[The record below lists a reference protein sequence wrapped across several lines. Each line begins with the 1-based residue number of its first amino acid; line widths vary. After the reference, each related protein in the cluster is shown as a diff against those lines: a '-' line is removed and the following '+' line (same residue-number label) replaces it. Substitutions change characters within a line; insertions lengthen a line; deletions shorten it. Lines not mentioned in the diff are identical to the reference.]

1 MLASIGSES
10 KRVASHTAASLVQS
24 VLKER
29 DKVVLRT
36 GGNSSGK
43 RHGLVEEIAQSAAAG
58 IGTISEALHHRKEKR
73 SRAPNPEKPSIQ
85 PGDFN
90 NTESR
95 PKQLDEGTGKSNATD
110 LEGATPTSASP
121 PAKDTG
127 DIALAFIKR
136 HPLDITRSSEDRQ
149 RLSLPVLVPQRRP
162 EKRARGFIRAYAPM
176 LANVDI
182 NQDTFLDFIDTF
194 NKSLEPNPWISAVNL
209 AGFAGQ
215 ALPDP
220 ASLLFGFAVEAA
232 TEAFMEGQSLFC
244 SNKFLNYVN
253 AEFFIPRGL
262 VCLVVT
268 WQPDN
273 DSGQFATNFVE
284 EVDVPQTKPDLKQE
298 ISDIAAGKKKPSEGW
313 QELKTEMGE
322 LMRPTHGDFSWPEPA
337 PLIFP
342 DFKGTPEIRD
352 VEAKK
357 KNVWDRMEDWINDHS
372 DKRAQAIWIDEN
384 KHHPGMSLVPQPK
397 FKSRYADP
405 NHQVSSGDLVSMV
418 TGGRWRLATDKNA
431 ESSKRLEETA
441 DETGEKEKGVQK
453 RSEKDK
459 KKQTRKD
466 RKKGI
471 LEAEQEKK
479 DERETEVSNRQE
491 RNQETIGP
499 RSHTEEAGSAHDV
512 EKDDATNTKDD
523 WGTGENEDG
532 RASGSG
538 GKSRAKEAKKKAASS
553 SKSGDIFKGPFQRV
567 SMIVGDT
574 SMESSL
580 NADHTPKDVLYLAIL
595 DLPSQEKPTDDTVG
609 PY

>member
-10 KRVASHTAASLVQS
+10 KRVASHAAASLVKS

-29 DKVVLRT
+29 DKVVVRT
-36 GGNSSGK
+36 GVNSSGK

-58 IGTISEALHHRKEKR
+58 IGTISEALHQRKEKR

-136 HPLDITRSSEDRQ
+136 HPLDITRSSADRQ

-209 AGFAGQ
+209 AGFAGE

-298 ISDIAAGKKKPSEGW
+298 ISDIAAEKKKPSEGW

-322 LMRPTHGDFSWPEPA
+322 LMKPTHGDFSWPEPA

-352 VEAKK
+352 VGAKK
-357 KNVWDRMEDWINDHS
+357 KKAWDRMEDWINEHS
-372 DKRAQAIWIDEN
+372 DKRAQASWIDEN
-384 KHHPGMSLVPQPK
+384 KHHPGINLVPQPK

-405 NHQVSSGDLVSMV
+405 NHQISSGDLVSLV
-418 TGGRWRLATDKNA
+418 TGGRWRLATDEEA
-431 ESSKRLEETA
+431 ESSKQSEKRARKDCEKVKRDEKKKRKEESKKITKEDKKRIILKAEQGKKVDGEFSETA
-441 DETGEKEKGVQK
+441 DQ
-453 RSEKDK
+453 
-459 KKQTRKD
+459 
-466 RKKGI
+466 
-471 LEAEQEKK
+471 QENT
-479 DERETEVSNRQE
+479 DEIVDL
-491 RNQETIGP
+491 
-499 RSHTEEAGSAHDV
+499 RSHKVKETSRDSVEEDDETKPNRKAGNDDV
-512 EKDDATNTKDD
+512 K
-523 WGTGENEDG
+523 GHQVGGLRGENQ
-532 RASGSG
+532 SQ
-538 GKSRAKEAKKKAASS
+538 KAKKKAGSS
-553 SKSGDIFKGPFQRV
+553 SNSSDVFKDLFQKV
-567 SMIVGDT
+567 ST
-574 SMESSL
+574 APEYALTESLS
-580 NADHTPKDVLYLAIL
+580 
-595 DLPSQEKPTDDTVG
+595 
-609 PY
+609 